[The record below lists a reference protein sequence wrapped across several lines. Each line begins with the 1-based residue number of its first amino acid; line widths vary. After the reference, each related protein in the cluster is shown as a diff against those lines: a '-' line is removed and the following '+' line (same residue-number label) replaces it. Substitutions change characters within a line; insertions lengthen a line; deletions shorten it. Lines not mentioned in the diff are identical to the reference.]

1 MKLIYN
7 ELIHPIH
14 WNQDT
19 ILKLTIENKVFYR
32 KFLMELTEQ
41 IKNKDEAPFKVMK
54 EGEDMTAK
62 LNVMI
67 DLFHLE
73 NTEAAIIN
81 SLRNQLVKYL
91 QEEYDKATVLKQTIV
106 KAFQEC
112 YFDQEFDV
120 FVGDELNLRTF
131 AKLLDISV
139 DFDAPNLVER
149 LVNYIETSYR
159 LELYKVFLL
168 VNLSLYLSKEETELF
183 EKEMVQKKI
192 PVMLLERDHTHSSEW
207 ETNFIVTE
215 NLSELF

>member
-7 ELIHPIH
+7 KLIHPIH

-19 ILKLTIENKVFYR
+19 ILKLTIENKAFYR

-54 EGEDMTAK
+54 EGEDVTAK
-62 LNVMI
+62 LNVMV

-73 NTEAAIIN
+73 NTEVAILN
-81 SLRNQLVKYL
+81 SLRTQLVKYL
-91 QEEYDKATVLKQTIV
+91 QADYEKVTALKQTIV
-106 KAFQEC
+106 EIFREC

-131 AKLLDISV
+131 AKVLDISV
-139 DFDAPNLVER
+139 DFDAPTLVER
-149 LVNYIETSYR
+149 LVNYIEISHR
-159 LELYKVFLL
+159 LELYKVFML
-168 VNLSLYLSKEETELF
+168 VNLSLYLNEEEIKLF
-183 EKEMVQKKI
+183 KKEMVQKKI
-192 PVMLLERDHTHSSEW
+192 PIILLERAHMHSSEW
-207 ETNFIVTE
+207 ETNFIVTK